1 MPQAPTRGRVPP
13 AQRGLVVPHDL
24 PAPAQFGHHE
34 RGVAGR
40 VPGRLPEH
48 PAIPRIERHQ
58 RRRRP
63 AGVDD
68 QPALDEE
75 RGAGVAPLRNRRP
88 EFPRQFPLPQRLPV
102 PGRNAMQMPERA
114 QQIRPAAVNQRSGPR
129 RLPVIQIA
137 HRRVIELPHQ
147 LAIGHPER
155 QKHIPLVERIPI
167 GHEHQTLGDREPRQT
182 RPAQRLAPDPVGPA
196 RQPIRQPNRPTIPA
210 PPTPVRP
217 AVGSGLVPNRRGRR
231 RRGSVRART
240 RSGRSRFGRGQIAGH
255 PAVAGFELLQQVGV
269 FADLAQRGLK
279 GAGLRGRQGGRGET
293 GDKGNRLRLGQNAQ
307 GARRNRPAAFQ
318 QRERVARD
326 HPDRRWH
333 DFAFHHPRG
342 RLGATRASL
351 HRFLAWNRNAG
362 GLQRRQGRLVFLR
375 RIRGTEKHPPPLHLG
390 QRPDRVVLLHH
401 EQAGL
406 GGLPLPIAQT
416 KPGRQ
421 HQRPVRGVV
430 THHRILPDDQ
440 AHRTRA
446 REPVTLAQV
455 VRKHGLDPHPGL
467 RRQKSGEGPVIP
479 LGVTTHTRARELLGQ
494 RIHHQHRHRRP
505 ARPAS
510 ASPQEPG
517 HHQGEHAEPSR
528 QGPPPEGPAPRRRA
542 GPGASPH
549 GRRAGVPPAFDVERS
564 DDAGKEISARARSE
578 SVAESRARETE
589 NAHSG
594 RDGRAPVAIKPGTR
608 HSRMHRAQP
617 TPFVSSARRRHEW
630 PSLPG

>member
-307 GARRNRPAAFQ
+307 GAPPEPSRSLPTAGTRSSRSPRPAVARLRFPPPA
-318 QRERVARD
+318 RPPRCNPGKSPPLPRLEPERRRPSTPPGPPGVSPPNPRDRKTPSAPSPRPATGPGRSSSPRTGRSGWSSPPDRSNETRASAPTTGPRRRDAPPNPSRRSSPPDARPRAGNPCPGRPKTRPRSAPRSPPSEKRRGSGNSAGRNHPHTGTRAPWPADPSPTSPPAPRPARVRIPPGTRPSPGRARRTLPPRSAPRRPGPATPGRTRCIAPWSARGRPARFRCRAERRRRKGDLGSSAIGIGCRVARAGD
-326 HPDRRWH
+326 
-333 DFAFHHPRG
+333 G
-342 RLGATRASL
+342 ERA
-351 HRFLAWNRNAG
+351 
-362 GLQRRQGRLVFLR
+362 
-375 RIRGTEKHPPPLHLG
+375 
-390 QRPDRVVLLHH
+390 
-401 EQAGL
+401 
-406 GGLPLPIAQT
+406 
-416 KPGRQ
+416 
-421 HQRPVRGVV
+421 
-430 THHRILPDDQ
+430 
-440 AHRTRA
+440 
-446 REPVTLAQV
+446 
-455 VRKHGLDPHPGL
+455 
-467 RRQKSGEGPVIP
+467 
-479 LGVTTHTRARELLGQ
+479 
-494 RIHHQHRHRRP
+494 
-505 ARPAS
+505 
-510 ASPQEPG
+510 
-517 HHQGEHAEPSR
+517 
-528 QGPPPEGPAPRRRA
+528 
-542 GPGASPH
+542 
-549 GRRAGVPPAFDVERS
+549 
-564 DDAGKEISARARSE
+564 
-578 SVAESRARETE
+578 
-589 NAHSG
+589 
-594 RDGRAPVAIKPGTR
+594 
-608 HSRMHRAQP
+608 
-617 TPFVSSARRRHEW
+617 
-630 PSLPG
+630 